1 MIFIKNLFLFLSSIV
16 LAILLFIP
24 SIIHIIYDGIK
35 YKNFYRRINHS
46 LLSFAVA
53 IDIACN
59 TAYRSML
66 NDWFLKRNSY
76 SFGSNKAET
85 VSSVLGKNLYINGLT
100 KWGIGLS
107 GILDVLEKD
116 HVIISVDDPVYETVY
131 KYPEKIS
138 TKIKIISFI
147 VFITILIASYKLFTF
162 IF

>member
-1 MIFIKNLFLFLSSIV
+1 MKLIV
-16 LAILLFIP
+16 NFLLFIT
-24 SIIHIIYDGIK
+24 SIILTLILFIPAIIHTIVGAIRYG
-35 YKNFYRRINHS
+35 NFYRRITYYFGNS
-46 LLSFAVA
+46 AKS
-53 IDIACN
+53 IDIMCN
-59 TAYRSML
+59 VLYASML
-66 NDWFLKRNSY
+66 NDWFIKKNSY
-76 SFGSNKAET
+76 HYGKEGET
-85 VSSVLGKNLYINGLT
+85 VSSATGKNLYINGLT